1 MENNLKIT
9 TTDEGISII
18 ETRQY
23 TMSANDIKNELNS
36 IAWRKDDLIKQSQ
49 RLKADFENLNTREK
63 ELKAA
68 LEKLEEKTEL
78 EILEWCYEYRIAK
91 N

>member
-78 EILEWCYEYRIAK
+78 EILG
-91 N
+91 

>member
-78 EILEWCYEYRIAK
+78 EILE
-91 N
+91 